1 MLCGLEEDRVV
12 VVYVVCF
19 IDFVV
24 CCLIFVGDGCEE
36 AYWVRYVP
44 LVDGIFSFDWYSA
57 LEGGGRNCVIL
68 VPDGNIGGWKSRY
81 VSYWGRSLYTGRL

>member
-1 MLCGLEEDRVV
+1 MLCGLEEDRMG

-19 IDFVV
+19 IEFVV
-24 CCLIFVGDGCEE
+24 CCLNFVGDGCEE

-57 LEGGGRNCVIL
+57 LEGG
-68 VPDGNIGGWKSRY
+68 WKKLCDTGTRWK
-81 VSYWGRSLYTGRL
+81 YWWLEVQVCIK